1 MYSRLIWEAE
11 TEEEIRVEDLKKTK
25 KELEKRIA
33 SASRV
38 LKLVGVALAASGGT
52 FIYSI
57 FRRLKNRS
65 EEEKQAFKDE
75 KLFQKIG
82 EAVKLLSKSPLSD
95 ISFGLTLASLV
106 VFVVY
111 LIKDLKD
118 KSELKT
124 LEAAK
129 LTESYIHE
137 SWILTEAET
146 KEDTEKF
153 YDKVKKFI
161 TTKPEFVA
169 KLERSAKAF
178 FNSKTGKILGGASIL
193 ALAVFAVLIVKKN
206 VAPDKSMGEFIID
219 LLKTIK
225 SHPWSL
231 GVALAVV
238 GIAGIIYAIKFRKP
252 KEPDEPERLK
262 DYSKSDL
269 KDTITDSIIY
279 RKR

>member
-11 TEEEIRVEDLKKTK
+11 TEEEIKVEDLKKTK

-33 SASRV
+33 SASRI

-57 FRRLKNRS
+57 FRRMKNRS
-65 EEEKQAFKDE
+65 DEEKQAFKDE

-124 LEAAK
+124 LEAAA

-137 SWILTEAET
+137 SWLLTEAET
-146 KEDTEKF
+146 KGDTEKF
-153 YDKVKKFI
+153 YDKVKRFI
-161 TTKPEFVA
+161 TTKPEFVTKLGNKA
-169 KLERSAKAF
+169 KTF
-178 FNSKTGKILGGASIL
+178 FNSKTGKILGGASLL

-206 VAPDKSMGEFIID
+206 VAPDKSMGEFIVD

-252 KEPDEPERLK
+252 KEPEESERLK
-262 DYSKSDL
+262 GYSKSDL
-269 KDTITDSIIY
+269 SDIITDSIKY
-279 RKR
+279 

>member
-11 TEEEIRVEDLKKTK
+11 TEEEIKVEDLKKTK
-25 KELEKRIA
+25 KELEKRLA
-33 SASRV
+33 SASRM

-57 FRRLKNRS
+57 FKSMKNRS
-65 EEEKQAFKDE
+65 DEEKQAFKDE

-111 LIKDLKD
+111 LIKDLKV

-124 LEAAK
+124 PEAAK

-146 KEDTEKF
+146 NVDNEKF
-153 YDKVKKFI
+153 YEKLKKFI
-161 TTKPEFVA
+161 ATKKEFVA
-169 KLERSAKAF
+169 KLGKGAKAF

-193 ALAVFAVLIVKKN
+193 ALAVLAVLIIKKN
-206 VAPDKSMGEFIID
+206 VASDKSMGEFIVD

-231 GVALAVV
+231 GVSLAVA
-238 GIAGIIYAIKFRKP
+238 GIAGIIYAIYRKK
-252 KEPDEPERLK
+252 KEPEEPERLK
-262 DYSKSDL
+262 GYSKSDL
-269 KDTITDSIIY
+269 SDIITDSIIY
-279 RKR
+279 GLR

>member
-11 TEEEIRVEDLKKTK
+11 TEEEIKVEDLKKTK
-25 KELEKRIA
+25 KELEKRLA
-33 SASRV
+33 SASRM

-57 FRRLKNRS
+57 FRGMKNRS
-65 EEEKQAFKDE
+65 EGEKQAFKDE

-82 EAVKLLSKSPLSD
+82 ETIKLLSKSPLSD

-111 LIKDLKD
+111 LIKDLKV

-124 LEAAK
+124 PEVAK

-137 SWILTEAET
+137 SWILTETET
-146 KEDTEKF
+146 NEDNEKF
-153 YDKVKKFI
+153 YEKIKKFI

-169 KLERSAKAF
+169 KLGKGAKAF
-178 FNSKTGKILGGASIL
+178 FNSKTGKILGGASLL
-193 ALAVFAVLIVKKN
+193 ALVVFAVLIVKKN
-206 VAPDKSMGEFIID
+206 VAPNKSMGEFIVD

-231 GVALAVV
+231 GVAFAVA
-238 GIAGIIYAIKFRKP
+238 GIAGIIYAVTKP
-252 KEPDEPERLK
+252 KEPEEPERLK
-262 DYSKSDL
+262 GYSKSDL
-269 KDTITDSIIY
+269 KDTLTDSINNEL
-279 RKR
+279 R